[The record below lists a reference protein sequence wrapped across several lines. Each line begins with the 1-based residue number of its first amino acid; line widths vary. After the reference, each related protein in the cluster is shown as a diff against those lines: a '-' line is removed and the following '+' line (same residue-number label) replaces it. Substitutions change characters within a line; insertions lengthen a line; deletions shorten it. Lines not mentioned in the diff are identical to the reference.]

1 VAACEG
7 NVTSPERETT
17 PLSSRL
23 MDVACIAGSRLA
35 ASRLEPGERSPS
47 LSLSLSPSLPSPR
60 LTPLSGGEREADRR
74 AAGSYPRRGAREIE
88 ARAKFHGGRG
98 ERRLAPSPHRPPV
111 ITRRLSPSSPLPLPL
126 PRSLSFQ

>member
-47 LSLSLSPSLPSPR
+47 LSLSLSPSLPPPGSPR
-60 LTPLSGGEREADRR
+60 SPEESVRRTGELPAPIR
-74 AAGSYPRRGAREIE
+74 GGAREKSRRE
-88 ARAKFHGGRG
+88 RNFTAAGASADSPPPPTAR
-98 ERRLAPSPHRPPV
+98 P
-111 ITRRLSPSSPLPLPL
+111 
-126 PRSLSFQ
+126 